1 MRKETIFLNAQNAV
15 AVYKGVANLVGL
27 AKNGKTLKYIFDTH
41 NIDYMND
48 TVYFQST
55 MDFAD
60 EEGFAAADGAKQI
73 VAEMINEMEDCIMS
87 AFVIE
92 TSVLENYAAHDS
104 DWDGE
109 TMRWNLQG
117 RFSLHCRNW

>member
-1 MRKETIFLNAQNAV
+1 MTKETIFLNAQNGAV

-60 EEGFAAADGAKQI
+60 EKGFDTWDGARQI
-73 VAEMINEMEDCIMS
+73 VNEMINEMEI
-87 AFVIE
+87 A
-92 TSVLENYAAHDS
+92 
-104 DWDGE
+104 
-109 TMRWNLQG
+109 
-117 RFSLHCRNW
+117 

>member
-1 MRKETIFLNAQNAV
+1 MTKETIFLDAQNGAV

-60 EEGFAAADGAKQI
+60 EEGFDTVDGAKQI
-73 VAEMINEMEDCIMS
+73 VNEMINEMEI
-87 AFVIE
+87 A
-92 TSVLENYAAHDS
+92 
-104 DWDGE
+104 
-109 TMRWNLQG
+109 
-117 RFSLHCRNW
+117 

>member
-1 MRKETIFLNAQNAV
+1 MTKETIFLNAQNGAV

-60 EEGFAAADGAKQI
+60 EEGFATADGAKQI
-73 VAEMINEMEDCIMS
+73 VAEMINEMEI
-87 AFVIE
+87 A
-92 TSVLENYAAHDS
+92 
-104 DWDGE
+104 
-109 TMRWNLQG
+109 
-117 RFSLHCRNW
+117 

>member
-1 MRKETIFLNAQNAV
+1 MTKETIFLDAQNGAV

-60 EEGFAAADGAKQI
+60 EEGFDTVDGAKQI
-73 VAEMINEMEDCIMS
+73 VNEMINE
-87 AFVIE
+87 
-92 TSVLENYAAHDS
+92 LEIA
-104 DWDGE
+104 
-109 TMRWNLQG
+109 
-117 RFSLHCRNW
+117 

>member
-1 MRKETIFLNAQNAV
+1 MTKETIFLNAQNGAV

-60 EEGFAAADGAKQI
+60 EEGFATADGAKQI
-73 VAEMINEMEDCIMS
+73 VNEMVNE
-87 AFVIE
+87 
-92 TSVLENYAAHDS
+92 LEIV
-104 DWDGE
+104 
-109 TMRWNLQG
+109 
-117 RFSLHCRNW
+117 

>member
-1 MRKETIFLNAQNAV
+1 MTKETIFLNAQNGAV

-27 AKNGKTLKYIFDTH
+27 AKNGKTLKYIFETH

-60 EEGFAAADGAKQI
+60 EEGFATADGAKQI
-73 VAEMINEMEDCIMS
+73 VAEMINEMEI
-87 AFVIE
+87 A
-92 TSVLENYAAHDS
+92 
-104 DWDGE
+104 
-109 TMRWNLQG
+109 
-117 RFSLHCRNW
+117 

>member
-1 MRKETIFLNAQNAV
+1 MTKETIFLNAQNGAV

-60 EEGFAAADGAKQI
+60 EEGFATADGAKQI
-73 VAEMINEMEDCIMS
+73 VAEMINEMES
-87 AFVIE
+87 A
-92 TSVLENYAAHDS
+92 
-104 DWDGE
+104 
-109 TMRWNLQG
+109 
-117 RFSLHCRNW
+117 

>member
-1 MRKETIFLNAQNAV
+1 MTKETIFLNAQNGAV

-60 EEGFAAADGAKQI
+60 EEGFATADGAKQI
-73 VAEMINEMEDCIMS
+73 VNEMINE
-87 AFVIE
+87 
-92 TSVLENYAAHDS
+92 LEIV
-104 DWDGE
+104 
-109 TMRWNLQG
+109 
-117 RFSLHCRNW
+117 

>member
-1 MRKETIFLNAQNAV
+1 MTKETIFLNAQNGAV

-41 NIDYMND
+41 NIDDMND

-60 EEGFAAADGAKQI
+60 EEGFATADGAKQI
-73 VAEMINEMEDCIMS
+73 VAEMINEMEI
-87 AFVIE
+87 A
-92 TSVLENYAAHDS
+92 
-104 DWDGE
+104 
-109 TMRWNLQG
+109 
-117 RFSLHCRNW
+117 

>member
-1 MRKETIFLNAQNAV
+1 MTKETIFLDAQNGAV

-48 TVYFQST
+48 TVYFQSG

-60 EEGFAAADGAKQI
+60 EEGFDTVDGAKQI
-73 VAEMINEMEDCIMS
+73 VNEMINE
-87 AFVIE
+87 
-92 TSVLENYAAHDS
+92 LEIA
-104 DWDGE
+104 
-109 TMRWNLQG
+109 
-117 RFSLHCRNW
+117 

>member
-1 MRKETIFLNAQNAV
+1 MTKETIFLDAQNGAV

-48 TVYFQST
+48 TVYFQSG

-60 EEGFAAADGAKQI
+60 EEGFDTVDGAKQI
-73 VAEMINEMEDCIMS
+73 VNEMINEMEI
-87 AFVIE
+87 A
-92 TSVLENYAAHDS
+92 
-104 DWDGE
+104 
-109 TMRWNLQG
+109 
-117 RFSLHCRNW
+117 

>member
-1 MRKETIFLNAQNAV
+1 MRKETIFLNAQNGAV

-60 EEGFAAADGAKQI
+60 EEGFATADGAKQI
-73 VAEMINEMEDCIMS
+73 VAEMINEMEI
-87 AFVIE
+87 A
-92 TSVLENYAAHDS
+92 
-104 DWDGE
+104 
-109 TMRWNLQG
+109 
-117 RFSLHCRNW
+117 

>member
-1 MRKETIFLNAQNAV
+1 MRKEPIFLNAQNGAV

-41 NIDYMND
+41 KIDYMND

-60 EEGFAAADGAKQI
+60 EEGFDTWDGARQI
-73 VAEMINEMEDCIMS
+73 VNEMINEMEI
-87 AFVIE
+87 A
-92 TSVLENYAAHDS
+92 
-104 DWDGE
+104 
-109 TMRWNLQG
+109 
-117 RFSLHCRNW
+117 

>member
-1 MRKETIFLNAQNAV
+1 MTKETIFLDAQNGAV

-60 EEGFAAADGAKQI
+60 EEGFDTADGANQI
-73 VAEMINEMEDCIMS
+73 VNEMINE
-87 AFVIE
+87 
-92 TSVLENYAAHDS
+92 LEIA
-104 DWDGE
+104 
-109 TMRWNLQG
+109 
-117 RFSLHCRNW
+117 

>member
-1 MRKETIFLNAQNAV
+1 MTKETIFLDAQNGAV

-48 TVYFQST
+48 TVYFQSG

-60 EEGFAAADGAKQI
+60 ENGFATADGANQI
-73 VAEMINEMEDCIMS
+73 VNEMINE
-87 AFVIE
+87 
-92 TSVLENYAAHDS
+92 LEIA
-104 DWDGE
+104 
-109 TMRWNLQG
+109 
-117 RFSLHCRNW
+117 

>member
-1 MRKETIFLNAQNAV
+1 MTKETIFLDAQNGAV

-27 AKNGKTLKYIFDTH
+27 AKNGKTLKYIFETH

-60 EEGFAAADGAKQI
+60 EEGFDTVDGAKQI
-73 VAEMINEMEDCIMS
+73 VNEMINEMEI
-87 AFVIE
+87 A
-92 TSVLENYAAHDS
+92 
-104 DWDGE
+104 
-109 TMRWNLQG
+109 
-117 RFSLHCRNW
+117 

>member
-1 MRKETIFLNAQNAV
+1 MTKETIFLNAQNGAV

-48 TVYFQST
+48 RVFFQST

-60 EEGFAAADGAKQI
+60 EEGFATADGAKQI
-73 VAEMINEMEDCIMS
+73 VAEMINEMEI
-87 AFVIE
+87 A
-92 TSVLENYAAHDS
+92 
-104 DWDGE
+104 
-109 TMRWNLQG
+109 
-117 RFSLHCRNW
+117 

>member
-1 MRKETIFLNAQNAV
+1 MTKETIFLDAQNGAV

-48 TVYFQST
+48 TVYFQSG

-60 EEGFAAADGAKQI
+60 EEGFDTVDGAEQI
-73 VAEMINEMEDCIMS
+73 VNEISNEMEF
-87 AFVIE
+87 A
-92 TSVLENYAAHDS
+92 
-104 DWDGE
+104 
-109 TMRWNLQG
+109 
-117 RFSLHCRNW
+117 

>member
-1 MRKETIFLNAQNAV
+1 MTKETIFLDAQNGAV

-48 TVYFQST
+48 TVYFQSG

-60 EEGFAAADGAKQI
+60 EEGFDTADGANQI
-73 VAEMINEMEDCIMS
+73 VNEMINE
-87 AFVIE
+87 
-92 TSVLENYAAHDS
+92 LEIA
-104 DWDGE
+104 
-109 TMRWNLQG
+109 
-117 RFSLHCRNW
+117 

>member
-1 MRKETIFLNAQNAV
+1 MTKETIFLNAQNGAV

-41 NIDYMND
+41 YIDYMND

-60 EEGFAAADGAKQI
+60 EEGFATADGAKQI
-73 VAEMINEMEDCIMS
+73 VNEMVNE
-87 AFVIE
+87 
-92 TSVLENYAAHDS
+92 LEIV
-104 DWDGE
+104 
-109 TMRWNLQG
+109 
-117 RFSLHCRNW
+117 

>member
-1 MRKETIFLNAQNAV
+1 MRKEPIFLNARDGAV

-60 EEGFAAADGAKQI
+60 EEGFDTWDGARQI
-73 VAEMINEMEDCIMS
+73 VNEMINEMEI
-87 AFVIE
+87 A
-92 TSVLENYAAHDS
+92 
-104 DWDGE
+104 
-109 TMRWNLQG
+109 
-117 RFSLHCRNW
+117 